1 MKKFLTPTEVLLK
14 RWSIPVNN
22 NSLINNHRFMKS
34 SLTVLLLLIL
44 WSSAPLPLSAQGNT
58 SDERNLL
65 AQERREFLVQI
76 GSKLPMEVEKGIV
89 WKSARLD
96 KNNFTFTYLVL
107 KNGPYLKG
115 VTDETPVIVRLK
127 TMPVDKLLPNESIT
141 GIQTRLDANVIINLK
156 IAGWWQQGSDD
167 SEVNILRRFP
177 KQLRGKEARYFLLEE

>member
-1 MKKFLTPTEVLLK
+1 
-14 RWSIPVNN
+14 
-22 NSLINNHRFMKS
+22 MKS
-34 SLTVLLLLIL
+34 SLTVLLLIIL
-44 WSSAPLPLSAQGNT
+44 WSSSPLTLSARGNT

-107 KNGPYLKG
+107 KNGPYLNLKG